1 MPDNTPTRNW
11 SHRLQWDVRSCR
23 ISVIVVVVM
32 GVVTATTAIASVVV
46 ATAATTTAE
55 VIMIVTAAVGRLSSC
70 ESVMETIFSCGGFSG
85 GGGRASVGLEL
96 LKPL

>member
-55 VIMIVTAAVGRLSSC
+55 VIMIVTAAVSSC
-70 ESVMETIFSCGGFSG
+70 ESVVETVFSCGGFS